1 MTTKIVRC
9 TCKHDTQDVMY
20 GIGNRVANEMRT
32 GQLKCTVCGVI
43 QGSQSGLRPVKVAE
57 EPTKRQK
64 PSSTALKGR
73 GPKAKRDRKW
83 GKK

>member
-1 MTTKIVRC
+1 MSTKIIKC
-9 TCKHDTQDVMY
+9 TCKHDVQDVMY
-20 GIGNRVANEMRT
+20 GVGNRIANEMRT
-32 GQLKCTVCGVI
+32 GQLKCTVCGTV
-43 QGSQSGLRPVKVAE
+43 QGSQFSSRPVKVSE